1 MVRDSAEILQALYV
15 AGFELQTFER
25 FPRAIGIVRGECIA
39 LLVPSNAGLQMLG
52 SPGWKIGE
60 QIGVLTTVNGRRVFQ
75 AKHETVDATDDRLE
89 LLKQFEI
96 DLRQGM
102 APQPS

>member
-1 MVRDSAEILQALYV
+1 MVRDPAEILEALYV

-39 LLVPSNAGLQMLG
+39 LLVPSDTGLQMLG
-52 SPGWKIGE
+52 SPGWRIGE

-75 AKHETVDATDDRLE
+75 AKNETVDATDDRLE

-96 DLRQGM
+96 DLRQEM